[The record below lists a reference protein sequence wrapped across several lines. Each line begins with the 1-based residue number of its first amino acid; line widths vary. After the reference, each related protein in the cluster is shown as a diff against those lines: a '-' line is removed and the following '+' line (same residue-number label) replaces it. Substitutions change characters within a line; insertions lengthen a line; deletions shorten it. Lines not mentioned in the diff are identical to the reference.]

1 MSARPC
7 MVQSMA
13 SADSSVGYLRL
24 PTVHGDSIV
33 FVCEDDLWAVPATG
47 GRAWRLTA
55 GVAEA
60 STPRFSPDGSMLA
73 FVGSE
78 EGPAEVYVIPAG
90 GLPERLDLGPAKT
103 ISYGP
108 GGGAVIGRRISREP
122 ALWKR
127 YRGGTSGDLWID
139 PTGDGEYHRL
149 IDLAGNLAN
158 PCWVGDRIFF
168 LSDHEGIGNIYSC
181 APDGADLRRHTDH
194 EDYSARQMS
203 SDGATLVYH

>member
-1 MSARPC
+1 
-7 MVQSMA
+7 MA

-24 PTVHGDSIV
+24 PTVHGDSVV

-78 EGPAEVYVIPAG
+78 EGPAEVYVMPAAGGEVRRLTFQAAGVCTVTGWDPSGAIVYSSDAGLGQGRRGWLHRVSPAG

-122 ALWKR
+122 TPA
-127 YRGGTSGDLWID
+127 
-139 PTGDGEYHRL
+139 
-149 IDLAGNLAN
+149 A
-158 PCWVGDRIFF
+158 
-168 LSDHEGIGNIYSC
+168 DHQ
-181 APDGADLRRHTDH
+181 P
-194 EDYSARQMS
+194 
-203 SDGATLVYH
+203 